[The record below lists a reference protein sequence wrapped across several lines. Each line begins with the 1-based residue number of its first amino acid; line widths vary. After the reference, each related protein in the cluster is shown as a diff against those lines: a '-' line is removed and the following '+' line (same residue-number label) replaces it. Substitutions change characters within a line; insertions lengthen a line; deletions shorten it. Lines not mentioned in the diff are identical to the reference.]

1 MKNLLSLFVALLL
14 TACGGGGGGG
24 SFPVV
29 DNSCPLPLLTAVPSN
44 YQGAFTVP
52 TPTSK
57 FHSSISR
64 SIGLKDYNPNNNC
77 PGYSDKAY
85 KATLDRLQLLN
96 VNKIYVYNY
105 APWDNF
111 SNTIWNSDEKDWQI
125 SKTQMKFIVDEAKK
139 RNIDVY
145 TVWQFSAIDKNGT
158 FLPQG
163 VNVTQARLEQMLESY
178 RNVIIPVARYY
189 ESIGVKGIGLD
200 YNAFSIGN
208 LSDYQTVWDDKMIS
222 IAQDMR
228 GVFTGKI
235 VYGMA
240 SNPNSRA
247 EVYNYVDEVMLSL
260 GFTITQAEMAL
271 FSVDFLKN
279 RFINQIQYLAGNVPV
294 SVPIH
299 WEINIQS
306 KYDFFV
312 NGWTEDGFC
321 VNNCIQNTYVTD
333 FSVQAVGIESVFEA
347 IYSQTQFNTKTVSL
361 GTAYWHTDTLVPGDE
376 GFPNLSQSI
385 RNKPAENI
393 VRYWF
398 SY

>member
-1 MKNLLSLFVALLL
+1 MKNLLALLLASLL

-24 SFPVV
+24 GSPVV
-29 DNSCPLPLLTAVPSN
+29 DNCPLPILTAAPSN
-44 YQGAFTVP
+44 YQGSFTVP
-52 TPTSK
+52 TPTLK

-77 PGYSDKAY
+77 AGYSDKAY
-85 KATLDRLQLLN
+85 VATLDRLKDLN
-96 VNKIYVYNY
+96 VNKVYIYNY

-111 SNTIWNSDEKDWQI
+111 ANPIWNSDEKDWQI
-125 SKTQMKFIVDEAKK
+125 SKTQMKFVVDEAKK

-145 TVWQFSAIDKNGT
+145 AVWQFSANDKVGN
-158 FLPQG
+158 FLNPSDP
-163 VNVTQARLEQMLESY
+163 VTQPRLEQMLESY

-189 ESIGVKGIGLD
+189 ETIGVKGIGLD
-200 YNAFSIGN
+200 YNAFTISN
-208 LSDYQTVWDDKMIS
+208 LSDHQTVWDDKMIS

-247 EVYNYVDEVMLSL
+247 DVYTYVDEVMLSL
-260 GFTITQAEMAL
+260 GFTITQAEMSL
-271 FSVDFLKN
+271 FSVDFLKTK
-279 RFINQIQYLAGNVPV
+279 FINQIQSLADNIPV
-294 SVPIH
+294 NVPIH

-333 FSVQAVGIESVFEA
+333 FSVQAVGIESVFQA
-347 IYSQTQFNTKTVSL
+347 IYSQTQYNTKTVSL
-361 GTAYWHTDTLVPGDE
+361 GTGYWHTDTLTPGDE

-393 VRYWF
+393 VKYWF
-398 SY
+398 SN